1 MYFLTIL
8 ASIAFAVD
16 VALIAFLKA
25 LAVLFLAVRLLAIA
39 MSDFQGVFKECFLD
53 VVKGK
58 CFFV

>member
-8 ASIAFAVD
+8 TSIAFAVD
-16 VALIAFLKA
+16 IALIPLLKA
-25 LAVLFLAVRLLAIA
+25 LAVLFLAVGLLAIA
-39 MSDFQGVFKECFLD
+39 MSDFQGVFKECFLY